1 MRQKCPEIH
10 WGKAPPCG
18 QSACGG
24 EDTEGPAIKIMSKI
38 KIKTERD
45 FANEFRVQEQ
55 SKEEALAFRE
65 DAETG
70 RPGDA
75 EKKVESNQS
84 WVIREQSAGDGRA
97 GGKNR
102 KTRQE

>member
-1 MRQKCPEIH
+1 MN
-10 WGKAPPCG
+10 
-18 QSACGG
+18 
-24 EDTEGPAIKIMSKI
+24 D
-38 KIKTERD
+38 IKTKMGD
-45 FANEFRVQEQ
+45 GD
-55 SKEEALAFRE
+55 